1 MRKIYEY
8 ISIDEKKE
16 VVEKLK
22 ADLKELEQE
31 INQNK
36 DSFSKF
42 VCEILYST
50 RDKWHL
56 EIEELENEIK
66 ANSVNYHFIS
76 EQKRHF
82 FAHSFRK
89 PSPLF

>member
-22 ADLKELEQE
+22 VDLKELEQE
-31 INQNK
+31 LNQNK
-36 DSFSKF
+36 DSFSNF
-42 VCEILYST
+42 ICEILYST

-66 ANSVNYHFIS
+66 S
-76 EQKRHF
+76 
-82 FAHSFRK
+82 
-89 PSPLF
+89 

>member
-8 ISIDEKKE
+8 ISIEEKKE
-16 VVEKLK
+16 VLEKLK
-22 ADLKELEQE
+22 SDLKELEQE

-50 RDKWHL
+50 RDNWLL
-56 EIEELENEIK
+56 EIEELENEIR
-66 ANSVNYHFIS
+66 ANS
-76 EQKRHF
+76 
-82 FAHSFRK
+82 
-89 PSPLF
+89 

>member
-50 RDKWHL
+50 RDKWRL

-66 ANSVNYHFIS
+66 ANS
-76 EQKRHF
+76 
-82 FAHSFRK
+82 
-89 PSPLF
+89 

>member
-1 MRKIYEY
+1 MKKIYEY

-22 ADLKELEQE
+22 ADLKQLEQE

-36 DSFSKF
+36 DSFSKL

-50 RDKWHL
+50 RDKWRL

-66 ANSVNYHFIS
+66 ANS
-76 EQKRHF
+76 
-82 FAHSFRK
+82 
-89 PSPLF
+89 

>member
-50 RDKWHL
+50 RDKWNL
-56 EIEELENEIK
+56 EIKELENKIK
-66 ANSVNYHFIS
+66 AKS
-76 EQKRHF
+76 
-82 FAHSFRK
+82 
-89 PSPLF
+89 

>member
-8 ISIDEKKE
+8 LSIDEKKE

-31 INQNK
+31 LNQNK
-36 DSFSKF
+36 NSFSKF

-50 RDKWHL
+50 RDQWQL
-56 EIEELENEIK
+56 EIEELEKEIK
-66 ANSVNYHFIS
+66 ANC
-76 EQKRHF
+76 
-82 FAHSFRK
+82 
-89 PSPLF
+89 

>member
-1 MRKIYEY
+1 MDNQHSCYEY

-50 RDKWHL
+50 RDKWLL

-66 ANSVNYHFIS
+66 ANS
-76 EQKRHF
+76 
-82 FAHSFRK
+82 
-89 PSPLF
+89 

>member
-66 ANSVNYHFIS
+66 ANS
-76 EQKRHF
+76 
-82 FAHSFRK
+82 
-89 PSPLF
+89 

>member
-8 ISIDEKKE
+8 ISIDEKKQ

-36 DSFSKF
+36 DSFSKL
-42 VCEILYST
+42 VREILYST
-50 RDKWHL
+50 RDKWQL

-66 ANSVNYHFIS
+66 ANS
-76 EQKRHF
+76 
-82 FAHSFRK
+82 
-89 PSPLF
+89 

>member
-36 DSFSKF
+36 DSFSKL
-42 VCEILYST
+42 VREILYST

-66 ANSVNYHFIS
+66 ANS
-76 EQKRHF
+76 
-82 FAHSFRK
+82 
-89 PSPLF
+89 